1 MNNEICKQ
9 HSGLMQ
15 MVKDVKEDTSK
26 QWTEIDRIK
35 NRPPI
40 WCTAV
45 IALLSGL
52 LGSVLTYAALATRL
66 AQTVEA
72 AVTK

>member
-1 MNNEICKQ
+1 MDNEMCKQ
-9 HSGLMQ
+9 HSGLLQ
-15 MVKDVKEDTSK
+15 MIADVRDDTDK
-26 QWTEIDRIK
+26 QWTEINGIK

-45 IALLSGL
+45 IALLTGL

-66 AQTVEA
+66 VQTVEA
-72 AVTK
+72 AVIK